1 MLDESES
8 EPKGA
13 VDANIDQSTDN
24 TIETVEQSSNN
35 MVQRRCGQPAQVAF
49 CPYAHLCL

>member
-1 MLDESES
+1 MIRDNYVDAVSVDAKEEMLDESES

-24 TIETVEQSSNN
+24 TIETVE
-35 MVQRRCGQPAQVAF
+35 
-49 CPYAHLCL
+49 